1 MNQITQESFNKI
13 LEKQSSEEGKITI
26 ADYFFDSEIIFP
38 SELKDIIFRNCK
50 FTKPNFEGTAFID
63 VVFESCVLAGG
74 RYEKINANYVDFV
87 FCNMSFSHFE
97 DSTLSNISFRYS
109 YAISSSFINTSARYF
124 TVYCTN
130 FSSSNFNYCS
140 FCDYTFVDSD
150 MTDCKVIESTLHLP
164 QFIPSSGSFIG
175 WKKALT
181 ADSLGEQ
188 HEVIVKLR
196 IPENA
201 ERVCASHKCRAS
213 EVEVLGFETL
223 EGEKLPDNTN
233 VFSWWNSYYRY
244 KIGIA
249 KPMYE
254 FDHNPQVE
262 CGSGIH
268 FFLDREAAVNY
279 RF

>member
-1 MNQITQESFNKI
+1 MNRITQKSFNEI
-13 LEKQSSEEGKITI
+13 LEKQPSDGNEAII
-26 ADYFFDSEIIFP
+26 VDHFFGSEITFP
-38 SELKDIIFRNCK
+38 SEIRYVTFRNCK
-50 FTKPNFEGTAFID
+50 FISSNFEGTAFTE
-63 VVFESCVLAGG
+63 VAFEKCVFHAVKFKKIYTKQVEFGNCVIKNSCFK
-74 RYEKINANYVDFV
+74 E
-87 FCNMSFSHFE
+87 C
-97 DSTLSNISFRYS
+97 TLNSISFKFCF
-109 YAISSSFINTSARYF
+109 APCSSFVNISARYF
-124 TVYCTN
+124 SAYCTSFAGSIFNCCN
-130 FSSSNFNYCS
+130 FH
-140 FCDYTFVDSD
+140 DYFFDSSD
-150 MTDCKVIESTLHLP
+150 MTECKVTESTLHLP

-181 ADSLGEQ
+181 TDPTGRQ

-223 EGEKLPDNTN
+223 DGEKLPDDTK
-233 VFSWWNSYYRY
+233 VFSWWSNSYCY
-244 KIGIA
+244 KIGMA
-249 KPMYE
+249 KPQYAI
-254 FDHNPQVE
+254 DPNPQIE